1 MKIVIEDY
9 YGNDLCTLRV
19 VGNIE
24 NSIVGFDGCSHAD
37 TDVDDKGETFMR
49 IQLNEHPADKGDR
62 LYHEEQD
69 HKAME
74 KANDR

>member
-24 NSIVGFDGCSHAD
+24 NSIVGFDGCTHAD

-49 IQLNEHPADKGDR
+49 IQLNDR
-62 LYHEEQD
+62 
-69 HKAME
+69 
-74 KANDR
+74 